1 MESESRESREE
12 KSVEGGGWSCTR
24 EKKGEKNLAVQKD
37 SSQQSSLWI
46 LRPELENKQTK
57 HRATPPHSSHSC

>member
-1 MESESRESREE
+1 MESEFRESREE

-37 SSQQSSLWI
+37 SSQQSSL
-46 LRPELENKQTK
+46 
-57 HRATPPHSSHSC
+57 